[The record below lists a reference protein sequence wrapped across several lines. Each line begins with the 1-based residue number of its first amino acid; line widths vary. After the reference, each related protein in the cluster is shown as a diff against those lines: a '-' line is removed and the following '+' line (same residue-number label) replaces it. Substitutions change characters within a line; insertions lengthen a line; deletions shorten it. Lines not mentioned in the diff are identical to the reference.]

1 MLAIPTIFT
10 SHTPE
15 VGPFDLHLYKVFHTV
30 SKDLGASWSI
40 SEESKLH
47 LAHITHHSERLPS
60 MSGFQSVDVSGDSH
74 WATKLSKF
82 KATGMELKEVWLTLA

>member
-1 MLAIPTIFT
+1 
-10 SHTPE
+10 
-15 VGPFDLHLYKVFHTV
+15 VFHTV